1 MMQEIMDQEERVMLD
16 QIAKLTEEN
25 HVEWACDEYNPIG
38 ILDNISMY
46 PAVRLTYPLPSQE
59 TMTNIS

>member
-38 ILDNISMY
+38 FLDKDAFCGVQWPLVRW
-46 PAVRLTYPLPSQE
+46 PAATKRR
-59 TMTNIS
+59 

>member
-25 HVEWACDEYNPIG
+25 HVEWACDE
-38 ILDNISMY
+38 
-46 PAVRLTYPLPSQE
+46 
-59 TMTNIS
+59 